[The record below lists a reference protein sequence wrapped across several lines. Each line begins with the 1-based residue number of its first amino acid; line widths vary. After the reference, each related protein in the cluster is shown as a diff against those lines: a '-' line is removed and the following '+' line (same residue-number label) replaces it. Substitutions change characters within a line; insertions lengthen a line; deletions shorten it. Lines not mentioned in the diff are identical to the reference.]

1 MTEHKNISRV
11 TNCMVGIIQSETASE
26 SDLLP
31 GQRRKQRLH
40 AQYIFGKLRGGI
52 EWRPKD
58 LMREDLALVRDG

>member
-1 MTEHKNISRV
+1 
-11 TNCMVGIIQSETASE
+11 MVGIIQSKTASE

-52 EWRPKD
+52 ERRPKN

>member
-11 TNCMVGIIQSETASE
+11 TNCMVGIIQSKTASE

-40 AQYIFGKLRGGI
+40 AQHIFGKLCGGI
-52 EWRPKD
+52 ERRPKD
-58 LMREDLALVRDG
+58 LMRENLPLVRDG